1 MRVVRDDVGLAGH
14 HGKKDA
20 LRGAALVGRNHML
33 EPGEILH
40 HALEAVETFTAGIGF
55 IAAHHGRP
63 LLGGHGAGAGVGQE
77 IDQDILGVDEE
88 QVVAGLLEET
98 PALFGRGL
106 PERFDTLDAE
116 WLDDGFHY
124 ASTSIR
130 ASAALPLCH
139 FTNPT
144 PAKMTSMAAASRA
157 PNGSR

>member
-1 MRVVRDDVGLAGH
+1 
-14 HGKKDA
+14 
-20 LRGAALVGRNHML
+20 ML

-40 HALEAVETFTAGIGF
+40 HELQAVETFAAGVRF

-63 LLGGHGAGAGVGQE
+63 LFGGHWAGSGIGQE
-77 IDQDILGVDEE
+77 IDQDIFGVDQE

-98 PALFGRGL
+98 LALFGRCL
-106 PERFDTLDAE
+106 PERFDALNAE
-116 WLDDGFHY
+116 GLDDGFHY

-130 ASAALPLCH
+130 ARAALPLCH

-144 PAKMTSMAAASRA
+144 PAKMTSMAVAARA